1 MRSRL
6 RHNRK
11 IPVQRWLCCAALLAG
26 SAHAAQDCEIQGVA
40 VNPAVGST
48 LQGKSGL
55 MRCTDSDS
63 GLLVREQEVSHGRLM
78 GQVRMYQDG
87 LLTKE
92 YGQNERG
99 NLHGSLREV
108 TPGGRLVRKAVYDNG
123 VVLGLMRVYH
133 PNGQLQRGSA
143 LDAAGNEIAAVEF
156 TPQGQVTD
164 LVCADKPMLAPLIDD
179 SKACGFVGGP
189 SQVDYFLDGG
199 SLYRRAFFQAGR
211 RIQLDTLR
219 GDGKVVQQEEATATS
234 RIERTFS
241 PTGTKR
247 REMLWS
253 LSGSTAQ
260 REKEQEFNP
269 AGKLFRERRW
279 KAGELASETLYY
291 PNGQVRRKAEYASG
305 PARVLQ
311 VSEYYDSGVLSAE
324 STFANTTRYA
334 LTPVGTHRKFDATGK
349 LRSETVYDERG
360 KIVRD
365 RTFDEGGQALRD
377 DPGPEEGPRRS
388 IFLK

>member
-1 MRSRL
+1 MRPRP
-6 RHNRK
+6 RHRRRM
-11 IPVQRWLCCAALLAG
+11 PVQRWLCCAALLCG

-40 VNPAVGST
+40 VNPAVSST
-48 LQGKSGL
+48 LQGKTGP
-55 MRCTDSDS
+55 MRCTDRDT
-63 GLLVREQEVSHGRLM
+63 GRTEREQEVVHGRLV
-78 GQVRMYQDG
+78 GQVRIFQNG
-87 LLTKE
+87 LLSKE

-99 NLHGSLREV
+99 NLHGTLREV
-108 TPGGRLVRKAVYDNG
+108 SPDGQLVRKAIYDNG
-123 VVLGLMRVYH
+123 TVIGFVRSYH
-133 PNGQLQRGSA
+133 PNGLVQRASVM
-143 LDAAGNEIAAVEF
+143 DAAGSEIAAVEF
-156 TPQGQVTD
+156 TPQGQLAD
-164 LVCADKPMLAPLIDD
+164 LVCGDKPLLAPLIDD
-179 SKACGFVGGP
+179 SKACGFIGGP
-189 SQVDYFLDGG
+189 SQVEYFLDGG
-199 SLYRRAFFQAGR
+199 SLRKRAFFQGGR

-219 GDGKVVQQEEATATS
+219 GDGKLVQQEEATATS
-234 RIERTFS
+234 RIERSFS

-279 KAGELASETLYY
+279 KAGELASETLYF

-311 VSEYYDSGVLSAE
+311 VSEFFDSGVLSAE

-334 LTPVGTHRKFDATGK
+334 LTPVGTHRKFDTTGK

-365 RTFDEGGQALRD
+365 RIFDENGQTLRD
-377 DPGPEEGPRRS
+377 DPSLEEEPRRGTL
-388 IFLK
+388 LK

>member
-1 MRSRL
+1 MRSRP
-6 RHNRK
+6 RHRRRMS
-11 IPVQRWLCCAALLAG
+11 VQRWLCLAALLAG
-26 SAHAAQDCEIQGVA
+26 NTHAAQDCEIQGVA
-40 VNPAVGST
+40 VNPIMSST
-48 LQGKSGL
+48 LLGKTGL
-55 MRCTDSDS
+55 MRCTDRDS
-63 GLLVREQEVSHGRLM
+63 GRLEREQDVSHGRM
-78 GQVRMYQDG
+78 VGQVRLYQDDQ
-87 LLTKE
+87 LVKE
-92 YGQNERG
+92 YGQNDRG
-99 NLHGSLREV
+99 NLHGRLREF
-108 TPGGRLVRKAVYDNG
+108 TTGGRVQRDALYDNG
-123 VVLGLMRVYH
+123 VVVGIARTYH
-133 PNGQLQRGSA
+133 PNGQLQRGSVMN
-143 LDAAGNEIAAVEF
+143 AAGNEIAAVEF
-156 TPQGQVTD
+156 TTQGLMSD
-164 LVCADKPMLAPLIDD
+164 LVCGEKPLLSPLVDD
-179 SKACGFVGGP
+179 NKACGFVGGP
-189 SQVDYFLDGG
+189 STVEFYFEGG
-199 SLYRRAFFQAGR
+199 ALRQRARFQAGR

-219 GDGKVVQQEEATATS
+219 GDGKLLQQEEATATS

-291 PNGQVRRKAEYASG
+291 PNGQLRRKAEYASG
-305 PARVLQ
+305 PSKVLQ
-311 VSEYYDSGVLSAE
+311 VNEYYDNGVLSAE

-377 DPGPEEGPRRS
+377 DPGPKEGPRRS
-388 IFLK
+388 ILLK

>member
-1 MRSRL
+1 MRSRP
-6 RHNRK
+6 RHRRRM
-11 IPVQRWLCCAALLAG
+11 PVQRWLCCAALLCG

-40 VNPAVGST
+40 VNPAVST
-48 LQGKSGL
+48 SLQGKTGL
-55 MRCTDSDS
+55 MRCTDRDSGRIEREQDVVHGRLVGQVRIYQS
-63 GLLVREQEVSHGRLM
+63 GLLA
-78 GQVRMYQDG
+78 
-87 LLTKE
+87 KE

-99 NLHGSLREV
+99 NLHGTLREL
-108 TPGGRLVRKAVYDNG
+108 TPGGLLVRKATYDNG
-123 VVLGLMRVYH
+123 LVVGLMRVYH
-133 PNGQLQRGSA
+133 PNGQLQRGSVM
-143 LDAAGNEIAAVEF
+143 DAAGNEIAAVEF
-156 TPQGQVTD
+156 TAQGQVTD
-164 LVCADKPMLAPLIDD
+164 LVCGDKPMLAPVIDD
-179 SKACGFVGGP
+179 TKACGFVGGP

>member
-1 MRSRL
+1 MTTPDDSEHQLISRVAWL
-6 RHNRK
+6 YFKEELTQAEIGERLGITRIKVNRLLQAGREAGLIRVVINTAFK
-11 IPVQRWLCCAALLAG
+11 DCVALEAGLA
-26 SAHAAQDCEIQGVA
+26 
-40 VNPAVGST
+40 
-48 LQGKSGL
+48 
-55 MRCTDSDS
+55 
-63 GLLVREQEVSHGRLM
+63 
-78 GQVRMYQDG
+78 
-87 LLTKE
+87 KE
-92 YGQNERG
+92 YGLNERG
-99 NLHGSLREV
+99 NLHGVLREV
-108 TPGGRLVRKAVYDNG
+108 TPGGRLVRKATYDNG
-123 VVLGLMRVYH
+123 VLVGLMRSYH
-133 PNGQLQRGSA
+133 PNGQLQRGSVV
-143 LDAAGNEIAAVEF
+143 DAAGNEIAAVEF
-156 TPQGQVTD
+156 TPQGQLAD
-164 LVCADKPMLAPLIDD
+164 LVCGDKPMLAPLIDD
-179 SKACGFVGGP
+179 NKACGFVGGP
-189 SQVDYFLDGG
+189 STVEFYFEGG
-199 SLYRRAFFQAGR
+199 ALRQRARFQGGR

-219 GDGKVVQQEEATATS
+219 GDGKLLQQEEATATS

-334 LTPVGTHRKFDATGK
+334 LTPVGTHRKFDAAGK

>member
-78 GQVRMYQDG
+78 GQVRMYHDG

-164 LVCADKPMLAPLIDD
+164 LVGAD
-179 SKACGFVGGP
+179 
-189 SQVDYFLDGG
+189 
-199 SLYRRAFFQAGR
+199 
-211 RIQLDTLR
+211 
-219 GDGKVVQQEEATATS
+219 
-234 RIERTFS
+234 
-241 PTGTKR
+241 
-247 REMLWS
+247 
-253 LSGSTAQ
+253 
-260 REKEQEFNP
+260 
-269 AGKLFRERRW
+269 
-279 KAGELASETLYY
+279 
-291 PNGQVRRKAEYASG
+291 
-305 PARVLQ
+305 
-311 VSEYYDSGVLSAE
+311 
-324 STFANTTRYA
+324 
-334 LTPVGTHRKFDATGK
+334 
-349 LRSETVYDERG
+349 
-360 KIVRD
+360 
-365 RTFDEGGQALRD
+365 
-377 DPGPEEGPRRS
+377 
-388 IFLK
+388 

>member
-1 MRSRL
+1 
-6 RHNRK
+6 
-11 IPVQRWLCCAALLAG
+11 
-26 SAHAAQDCEIQGVA
+26 
-40 VNPAVGST
+40 
-48 LQGKSGL
+48 
-55 MRCTDSDS
+55 
-63 GLLVREQEVSHGRLM
+63 
-78 GQVRMYQDG
+78 
-87 LLTKE
+87 
-92 YGQNERG
+92 
-99 NLHGSLREV
+99 
-108 TPGGRLVRKAVYDNG
+108 
-123 VVLGLMRVYH
+123 
-133 PNGQLQRGSA
+133 
-143 LDAAGNEIAAVEF
+143 
-156 TPQGQVTD
+156 
-164 LVCADKPMLAPLIDD
+164 MLAPLIDD
-179 SKACGFVGGP
+179 TKACGFVGGP

-199 SLYRRAFFQAGR
+199 NLYRRAYFQAGR

-219 GDGKVVQQEEATATS
+219 GDGKVAQQEEATATS
-234 RIERTFS
+234 RIERTFG

-291 PNGQVRRKAEYASG
+291 PNGQLRRKAEYASG

-334 LTPVGTHRKFDATGK
+334 LTPVGTHRKFDAAGK

-377 DPGPEEGPRRS
+377 DPGPEEGPRHNMLVR
-388 IFLK
+388 

>member
-1 MRSRL
+1 MRSRP
-6 RHNRK
+6 RHRRRM
-11 IPVQRWLCCAALLAG
+11 PVQRWLCCAALLCG

-40 VNPAVGST
+40 VNPAVSAS
-48 LQGKSGL
+48 LQGKTGL
-55 MRCTDSDS
+55 MRCTDRSS
-63 GLLVREQEVSHGRLM
+63 GLVEREQDVVHGRLV
-78 GQVRMYQDG
+78 GQVRIYQSG

-99 NLHGSLREV
+99 NLHGTLREV
-108 TPGGRLVRKAVYDNG
+108 TSGGRLVRKATYDNG
-123 VVLGLMRVYH
+123 VLVGFMRSYH
-133 PNGQLQRGSA
+133 PNGQVQRGSVV
-143 LDAAGNEIAAVEF
+143 DAAGNEIAAVEF
-156 TPQGQVTD
+156 TPQGQVAE
-164 LVCADKPMLAPLIDD
+164 LVCGDKPMLAPLIDD
-179 SKACGFVGGP
+179 NKACGFVGGP
-189 SQVDYFLDGG
+189 SQVEYFLDG
-199 SLYRRAFFQAGR
+199 SLHRRAFFQAGR

-365 RTFDEGGQALRD
+365 RMFDESGQVLRD
-377 DPGPEEGPRRS
+377 EPGPEDGPRRNS
-388 IFLK
+388 LLK

>member
-1 MRSRL
+1 M
-6 RHNRK
+6 
-11 IPVQRWLCCAALLAG
+11 PVQRWLCCAALLAG

-40 VNPAVGST
+40 VNPIMSST
-48 LQGKSGL
+48 LQGKTGL
-55 MRCTDSDS
+55 MRCTDRDS
-63 GLLVREQEVSHGRLM
+63 GRLEREQEVSHGRM
-78 GQVRMYQDG
+78 VGQVRLYQDDQ
-87 LLTKE
+87 LVKE
-92 YGQNERG
+92 YGQNDRG
-99 NLHGSLREV
+99 NLHGRLREFS
-108 TPGGRLVRKAVYDNG
+108 TGGRVQRDALYDNG
-123 VVLGLMRVYH
+123 VVVGIARTYH
-133 PNGQLQRGSA
+133 PNGQLQRGSVMN
-143 LDAAGNEIAAVEF
+143 AAGNEIAAVEF
-156 TPQGQVTD
+156 TTQGLISD
-164 LVCADKPMLAPLIDD
+164 LVCGEKPLLTPLLDD

-189 SQVDYFLDGG
+189 STVEFFFEGG
-199 SLYRRAFFQAGR
+199 ALRQRARFQAGR

-219 GDGKVVQQEEATATS
+219 GDGKLLQQEESTATS
-234 RIERTFS
+234 RVERTFS

-291 PNGQVRRKAEYASG
+291 PNGQLRRKAEYASG

-334 LTPVGTHRKFDATGK
+334 LTPVGTHRKFDAAGK

-377 DPGPEEGPRRS
+377 DPGPEDARRS
-388 IFLK
+388 ILLK